1 MSIRRWARLAATLAS
16 LAVVFSAH
24 AAFQSFV
31 VRNFRVEG
39 AQRIAEG
46 TIYNYLPI
54 NIGDTVDSQRV
65 REATRA
71 LFQTGFFQDI
81 EFRKDGDTLVIV
93 VLERPTIAEFK
104 FSGNKDIKDDD
115 LKKSLTNIGLAQGK
129 TFDRSVLEEV
139 TRELTEEYYGR
150 GKYGAKVT
158 PTVDDLGDNKVR
170 ITIKIVEGD
179 AAKIREVNIVGN
191 SSFTDKEILASF
203 ELKMG
208 NWLSFIKKNDR
219 YSKQALEGDLEK
231 LKSFYMDRGFA
242 DFHWDNVQVAISPD
256 KRDIFVTVSVTEGDR
271 YTISDVKLAGEMV
284 VPEQDLKNLIVIQPG
299 EPFAQNLL
307 TLTEKAMGLRLGADG
322 YAFAQV
328 RALPELDKDKKTAA
342 ITFFVDPKS
351 RAYVRHINFNGTDS
365 VNDEVLRREMLQMES
380 GYLANNLV
388 DRSQIR
394 LQRLPYIEKVEHE
407 TTPVPGSPD
416 LVDVDFKIKEG
427 LPGQFGGSLGYSA
440 TYGVTLGGNFVHS
453 NFMGTGNRLA
463 VNLQGGQYQK
473 IYDASY
479 TDAYRTVDGLSR
491 QLSLTYLDSKQY
503 TSATSQFSTTTA
515 SAGISWGYLLS
526 EYRSVRFGVTYQKAE
541 LATSSFSSDQAIEW
555 VLANGG
561 HDIGSGIATTN
572 LESLELLAGWSYD
585 SRNAT
590 LFPTAGARFGLS
602 FTASVPQSD
611 VEYYIAG
618 LDFTKYVHLAGRW
631 LFRINSN
638 LSYGQPY
645 GDTTAIPPYRNRY
658 AGGPGSVRGYRES
671 TLGPKDSLG
680 NPFGGNVLVANQ
692 LEIIVPTPAK
702 IAGSTRVAI
711 FFDSGG
717 VFSSDGTRFT
727 DKLGDPIE
735 YHFEYDKLKRSV
747 GIGVEWLAPLG
758 LLRFSYAIPLNE
770 DLSTD
775 RYFGDQVE
783 RFQFSIGNAF

>member
-1 MSIRRWARLAATLAS
+1 MSIRFRALVAALVS
-16 LAVVFSAH
+16 LVAAMSAH
-24 AAFQSFV
+24 AAFDPFV

-54 NIGDTVDSQRV
+54 NIGDTVNEQRT
-65 REATRA
+65 REALRA
-71 LFQTGFFQDI
+71 LFQTGFFQDV
-81 EFRKDGDTLVIV
+81 ELRRDGDTLVIF

-115 LKKSLTNIGLAQGK
+115 LKKSLANIGLAQGK
-129 TFDRSVLEEV
+129 TFDRSVLEDV
-139 TRELTEEYYGR
+139 TRSLTEEYYGR
-150 GKYGAKVT
+150 GKYGAKIT
-158 PTVDDLGDNKVR
+158 ATVEDLSDNKVR
-170 ITIKIVEGD
+170 VTIKIVEGD
-179 AAKIREVNIVGN
+179 RAKIREVNIVGN
-191 SSFTDKEILASF
+191 TSFTDKEILSAF
-203 ELKMG
+203 ELHTG
-208 NWLSFIKKNDR
+208 TFLSFIKKNDR

-242 DFHWDNVQVAISPD
+242 DFRWDNVQVAISPD

-284 VPEQDLKNLIVIQPG
+284 VPEQDLKQLIAVVPG
-299 EPFAQNLL
+299 APFAQNLL
-307 TLTEKAMGLRLGADG
+307 TLTEKAMSTRLGQDG
-322 YAFAQV
+322 YAFATV
-328 RALPELDKDKKTAA
+328 RALPDLDKQKKTAA
-342 ITFFVDPKS
+342 ITFFVDAKS
-351 RAYVRHINFNGTDS
+351 RVYVRHINFNGTDS

-380 GYLANNLV
+380 GYLSNFLI
-388 DRSQIR
+388 DRSQVR

-473 IYDASY
+473 VYDASY

-491 QLSLTYLDSKQY
+491 QLSLTYVDSKQF

-515 SAGISWGYLLS
+515 SAGVSWGYLTA
-526 EYRSVRFGVTYQKAE
+526 EYRSVRFGVTGQKAE
-541 LATSSFSSDQAIEW
+541 LLTSALSSVQSQYW
-555 VLANGG
+555 VLHNGTPKF
-561 HDIGSGIATTN
+561 IAPGIYSTDVT
-572 LESLELLAGWSYD
+572 SLELLTGWAYD

-590 LFPTAGARFGLS
+590 LFPTAGARFSLGLN
-602 FTASVPQSD
+602 FAVPGSS
-611 VEYYIAG
+611 VEYYMTTT
-618 LDFTKYVHLAGRW
+618 DFTKYFHLGGRW
-631 LFRINSN
+631 LFKINAN
-638 LSYGQPY
+638 LAYGLPF

-658 AGGPGSVRGYRES
+658 AGGPGTVRGYRES
-671 TLGPKDSLG
+671 TLGPKDNVG
-680 NPFGGNVLVANQ
+680 NPYGGNMLVASQ
-692 LEIIVPTPAK
+692 LEIIIPTPAK
-702 IAGSTRVAI
+702 ISGSTRVA
-711 FFDSGG
+711 FFYDSGN
-717 VFSSDGTRFT
+717 VFSTDGTKFF
-727 DKLGDPIE
+727 DKLGAPID
-735 YHFEYDKLKRSV
+735 YGFSYDRLKKSV

-758 LLRFSYAIPLNE
+758 LLRFSYAVPLNE
-770 DLSTD
+770 DLATD
-775 RYFGDQVE
+775 RYYGDQIE